1 MMRGHKPNLQDKYIV
16 CRHAAPSYKK
26 YDACDMRNESAG
38 SKGSR
43 GRCGRVCP
51 LIATQRNTR
60 RHYRRVCPLIPGV
73 RGSVPL
79 LLRNEI
85 RGVITEG
92 SVPFLSTKLA
102 DGDKGRSRKSKEH
115 EHYASKPPLGQ
126 LWTEQHLHEECAEKL
141 ANALKGHENAH
152 AHRRKLRAR

>member
-43 GRCGRVCP
+43 GRCGRVCMGGS
-51 LIATQRNTR
+51 
-60 RHYRRVCPLIPGV
+60 GV
-73 RGSVPL
+73 EGSVPL

-102 DGDKGRSRKSKEH
+102 DGDKGRSHKSKEH

>member
-43 GRCGRVCP
+43 GRCGRACMEGS
-51 LIATQRNTR
+51 
-60 RHYRRVCPLIPGV
+60 GV
-73 RGSVPL
+73 EGSVPL

-102 DGDKGRSRKSKEH
+102 DGDKGRSHKSKEH

-141 ANALKGHENAH
+141 ANALKGHKNAH